1 VHILKDQTVVTVGA
15 SSGIGLATAQ
25 AASQEG
31 AEVVMVSR
39 SQEKLSEAA
48 RTFARTPILRAVD
61 MLDAVEVLKLFAQL
75 TKVDHLVLTAAA
87 DENERRGNLVDLN
100 EEKFES
106 SLHKFR
112 GFFHVTRAAVPK
124 MAPRGSITLTSGDSA
139 FKPSR
144 QGMSVLGSVNA
155 AIASFGR
162 ALALELSPIR
172 VNVISPGV
180 VDTPVW
186 NTSQRGAIKSWAES
200 KDLPAQRF
208 GQPGDI
214 AHAILF
220 LMTNSYMTGHVLFVD
235 GGLVVT

>member
-1 VHILKDQTVVTVGA
+1 VHPLEDRTVVIVGA

-25 AASQEG
+25 VASQAG

-39 SQEKLSEAA
+39 SLDRLSEAA
-48 RTFARTPILRAVD
+48 RKIPGKAIVHALD
-61 MLDAVEVLKLFAQL
+61 MLDAAGVTKLFAQL
-75 TKVDHLVLTAAA
+75 TRVDHLVLTAVA
-87 DENERRGNLVDLN
+87 NERQRQGNLVDLDQ
-100 EEKFES
+100 EQFEG
-106 SLHKFR
+106 SLDKFR
-112 GFFHVTRAAVPK
+112 GFFNITRAAVPK

-144 QGMSVLGSVNA
+144 HGMSVLAAVNG
-155 AIASFGR
+155 AIAAFGR

-180 VDTPVW
+180 VDTPLW
-186 NTSQRGAIKSWAES
+186 STAQREAMKTWAES

-220 LMTNSYMTGHVLFVD
+220 LMTNPYVTGNILFVD
-235 GGLVVT
+235 GGLLVA